1 MNHEAIYAL
10 YPNVVRIL
18 NDRAY
23 DANGVE
29 VVYDTDAVN
38 AWASPD
44 QYKRQRRSAYP
55 SIADQLDMLY
65 WDKINGTTLWQ
76 DAITAIKQENPKP

>member
-10 YPNVVRIL
+10 YPSVVRIL

-29 VVYDTDAVN
+29 VIYDADAVT
-38 AWASPD
+38 AWVSPD
-44 QYKRQRRSAYP
+44 QYKRQRRASYP
-55 SIADQLDMLY
+55 TIADQLDMLY
-65 WDKINGTTLWQ
+65 WDKINGTTTWQ
-76 DAITAIKQENPKP
+76 DTITAIKQENPKP